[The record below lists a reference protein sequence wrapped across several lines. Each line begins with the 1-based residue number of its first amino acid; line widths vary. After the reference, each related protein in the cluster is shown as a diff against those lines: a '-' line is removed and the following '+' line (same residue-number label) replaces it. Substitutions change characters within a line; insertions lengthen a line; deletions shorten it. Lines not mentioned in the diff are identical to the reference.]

1 MIQDTEA
8 REKLHVLT
16 EKYAA
21 SLEKINVLTEQNAK
35 LLVIQSRQTA
45 LEEENYNYREALA
58 KLKREQ
64 EGWIKTFKDREKEV
78 VELELRLKKERG
90 EAELMEEMLGNKIT
104 ELENN
109 LEQEKKK
116 TWWDKLR
123 GR

>member
-1 MIQDTEA
+1 M
-8 REKLHVLT
+8 
-16 EKYAA
+16 
-21 SLEKINVLTEQNAK
+21 
-35 LLVIQSRQTA
+35 IQSRQTA

>member
-1 MIQDTEA
+1 M
-8 REKLHVLT
+8 
-16 EKYAA
+16 
-21 SLEKINVLTEQNAK
+21 
-35 LLVIQSRQTA
+35 
-45 LEEENYNYREALA
+45 EEENYNYREALA

>member
-1 MIQDTEA
+1 M
-8 REKLHVLT
+8 L
-16 EKYAA
+16 
-21 SLEKINVLTEQNAK
+21 
-35 LLVIQSRQTA
+35 
-45 LEEENYNYREALA
+45 NYREALA